1 MPRNLT
7 KYVVGMNQSIRETI
21 ATITRNL
28 TRCVIVVDKNNT
40 VVGVISEGDIIRSLL
55 DDVSLYTPVGKV
67 VRPSFRY
74 LNDNDLRAG
83 LDLLKSG
90 VTLIPIVGKNFDLI
104 DVITVHD
111 LMDYLTDQLPDD

>member
-1 MPRNLT
+1 MPKNLT
-7 KYVVGMNQSIRETI
+7 KYVVGMDRSIKETI
-21 ATITRNL
+21 ATITSNL

-90 VTLIPIVGKNFDLI
+90 VTLIPVIGKNFDLI

-111 LMDYLTDQLPDD
+111 LMDYLTDQLPDV